1 MALKDLVEAQA
12 SYNRKKIGLS
22 EERIEAIIPI
32 VRQYIAYWREYPD
45 MFVDYVQTG
54 NNPDIKK
61 GLELRFYQRVFMRVA
76 MRYKY
81 VYAVYPRGYSK
92 SFLAVLILMVRAILF
107 PGAKLFTAA
116 GGKQQSA
123 GILAEKIDE
132 ICRMI
137 PAFEKELDVRPGKT
151 KKSKDKCFYLFKN
164 GSFIDNLAIS
174 EKTRGVR
181 RTAGVLE
188 ECASMDGKLLQ
199 EVIIPTMNV
208 SRQCADGSTHMEE
221 ILNQS
226 QLYITTAGY
235 KGTFAYQK
243 LITTLVQMI
252 TEPDKAFI
260 LGGTWRVPVITGAQ
274 NKNFISD
281 LKREGT
287 FNEASFEREYGSH
300 WTGTVEDAFFNGEK
314 FDRNRILQRPEEE
327 ASGRS
332 SKLAYYVLSIDV
344 GRKGCQSV
352 VCVFKVTP
360 QVEGGSIKSL
370 VNMYTFNDE
379 HFEDQAVKIKKLYF
393 KYNARRVVIDGNGLG
408 IGLLDFMVKR
418 QIATDGEVYPD
429 FGIYNDDEGFYKK
442 YRTNDTVTDAVYVI
456 KANAP
461 LNTEAYSIVQT
472 QMESGRVKMLID
484 ERTAKAK
491 LMATKVG
498 QAMSPEQ
505 RADYL
510 QPFELT
516 SILRE
521 EMLNLREENE
531 GINIILKQ
539 ASKRIPKDKFSA
551 FCYGLYYIK
560 QEEDSKKKKKR
571 FNAKEWKLMN

>member
-137 PAFEKELDVRPGKT
+137 PAFEKELDLRPGKT

-332 SKLAYYVLSIDV
+332 SKLAYYVLSVDV

-393 KYNARRVVIDGNGLG
+393 KYNARRIVIDGNGLG

-472 QMESGRVKMLID
+472 QMESGRVKLLID

>member
-137 PAFEKELDVRPGKT
+137 PAFEKELDLRPGKT

-260 LGGTWRVPVITGAQ
+260 LGGTWRVPVVTGAQ

-332 SKLAYYVLSIDV
+332 SKMAYYILSVDV

-393 KYNARRVVIDGNGLG
+393 KYNARRIVIDGNGLG

-472 QMESGRVKMLID
+472 QMESGRVKLLID

>member
-1 MALKDLVEAQA
+1 
-12 SYNRKKIGLS
+12 
-22 EERIEAIIPI
+22 
-32 VRQYIAYWREYPD
+32 
-45 MFVDYVQTG
+45 
-54 NNPDIKK
+54 
-61 GLELRFYQRVFMRVA
+61 
-76 MRYKY
+76 
-81 VYAVYPRGYSK
+81 
-92 SFLAVLILMVRAILF
+92 MVRAILY

-137 PAFEKELDVRPGKT
+137 PAFEKELDLRPGKT

-332 SKLAYYVLSIDV
+332 SKLAYYVLSVDV

-393 KYNARRVVIDGNGLG
+393 KYNARRIVIDGNGLG

-472 QMESGRVKMLID
+472 QMESGRVKLLID

>member
-137 PAFEKELDVRPGKT
+137 PAFEKELDLRPGKT

-393 KYNARRVVIDGNGLG
+393 KYNARRIVIDGNGLG

-472 QMESGRVKMLID
+472 QMESGRVKLLID

>member
-472 QMESGRVKMLID
+472 QMESGRVKLLID

>member
-45 MFVDYVQTG
+45 MFVDFVQTG
-54 NNPDIKK
+54 GSPDIKK

-137 PAFEKELDVRPGKT
+137 PAFEKELDLRPGKT

-332 SKLAYYVLSIDV
+332 SKLAYYVLSVDV

-393 KYNARRVVIDGNGLG
+393 KYNARRIVIDGNGLG

-472 QMESGRVKMLID
+472 QMESGRVKLLID

>member
-92 SFLAVLILMVRAILF
+92 SFLAVLILMVRAILY

-132 ICRMI
+132 ICRMM
-137 PAFEKELDVRPGKT
+137 PAFEKELDLRPGKT

-332 SKLAYYVLSIDV
+332 SKLAYYVLSVDV

-393 KYNARRVVIDGNGLG
+393 KYNARRIVIDGNGLG

-472 QMESGRVKMLID
+472 QMESGRVKLLID

>member
-1 MALKDLVEAQA
+1 
-12 SYNRKKIGLS
+12 
-22 EERIEAIIPI
+22 
-32 VRQYIAYWREYPD
+32 
-45 MFVDYVQTG
+45 
-54 NNPDIKK
+54 
-61 GLELRFYQRVFMRVA
+61 
-76 MRYKY
+76 
-81 VYAVYPRGYSK
+81 
-92 SFLAVLILMVRAILF
+92 MVRAILY

-137 PAFEKELDVRPGKT
+137 PAFEKELDLRPGKT
-151 KKSKDKCFYLFKN
+151 KKSKDKCYYLFKN

-174 EKTRGVR
+174 EKTRGAR

-208 SRQCADGSTHMEE
+208 SRQCADGTTHMEE
-221 ILNQS
+221 ILNQA

-260 LGGTWRVPVITGAQ
+260 LGGTWRVPVVTGAQ

-332 SKLAYYVLSIDV
+332 SKMAYYILSVDV

-360 QVEGGSIKSL
+360 QVEGGSVKSL

-379 HFEDQAVKIKKLYF
+379 HFEDQAIKIKKLYF
-393 KYNARRVVIDGNGLG
+393 KYDARRLVIDGNGLG
-408 IGLLDFMVKR
+408 IGLLDFMIKK
-418 QIATDGEVYPD
+418 QIAADGEIYPD

-442 YRTNDTVTDAVYVI
+442 YRTNDTVTDAIYIV

-472 QMESGRVKMLID
+472 QIESGRIKMLID

-498 QAMSPEQ
+498 QAMSPES

-510 QPFELT
+510 RPFELT

-539 ASKRIPKDKFSA
+539 ASKRIPKDKFSS

-571 FNAKEWKLMN
+571 FNAKDWKLMN